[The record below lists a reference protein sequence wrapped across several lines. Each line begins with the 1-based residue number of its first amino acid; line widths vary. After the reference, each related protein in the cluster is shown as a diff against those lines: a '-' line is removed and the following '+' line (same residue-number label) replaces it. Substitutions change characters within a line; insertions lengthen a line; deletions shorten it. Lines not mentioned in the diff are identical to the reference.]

1 MAKTTLI
8 AAIGRNNELGKG
20 NDLIWKIPADLAFFK
35 EHTINKKII
44 MGKNTLDSLPR
55 LLPKRLH
62 LVLTHQN
69 IEENEQ
75 LKVFHDIKEL
85 DKYLEELDE
94 EVMVIGGAQI
104 YKQFI
109 DRADSIILT
118 EIDDEANADTY
129 FPSFNK
135 DEWANEILS
144 ENEYDGTKYK
154 HVVYVKTEIFP
165 KK

>member
-1 MAKTTLI
+1 MTKITLI

-135 DEWANEILS
+135 DEWQNEILS

-154 HVVYVKTEIFP
+154 HVVYVK
-165 KK
+165 K